1 MARPSHR
8 PPSGHTILV
17 VDDEE
22 ETRVSLR
29 GLLERE
35 GHCVLSAGSGE
46 EALALLKEHD
56 VHLILSDY
64 VMPRMSGARLIRQI
78 RTFDPYVQIILQTGY
93 AGEKPPQ
100 VMLNELDIQGYHEKT
115 DGPEK
120 LLMWVAVGLK
130 AYRLIQRLRDRER
143 VQADLVANVSHEL
156 RTPLNIIGGY
166 AQLLLDAQF
175 EPLPTRAEQPVHAIL
190 TATRN
195 LTNLVAD
202 FLHYAKV
209 EAGMTSVSGER
220 VAIRELAH
228 EVQRM
233 GELLLERKPVRL
245 SVGVEGE
252 RHDLVTDSVKVR
264 TILRNLVTNAIKF
277 TASGAIT
284 VHFHGDERGLRVVVA
299 DTGPGIRPEDRDMIF
314 EPFRQADSS
323 DTRKHGG
330 IGLGLAISRK
340 FARLLGGDIAVDSA
354 VGEGSTFTVTL
365 PDGVPS
371 AAAAA

>member
-46 EALALLKEHD
+46 EALALLKEND

-78 RTFDPYVQIILQTGY
+78 RSFDPYVQIILQTGY

-130 AYRLIQRLRDRER
+130 AFRLIQRLRDRER

-209 EAGMTSVSGER
+209 EAGMTSLSGER
-220 VAIRELAH
+220 VAIRELAL

-233 GELLLERKPVRL
+233 GELLLERKPVRF
-245 SVGVEGE
+245 SVSVEGE
-252 RHDLVTDSVKVR
+252 RQDLVTDSIKVR

-284 VHFHGDERGLRVVVA
+284 VCFHGDERGLRVVVQ

-323 DTRKHGG
+323 DTRTHGG

-340 FARLLGGDIAVDSA
+340 FARLLGGDIVVDSV
-354 VGEGSTFTVTL
+354 VGAGSTFTVTL